1 MESSPSLLWVARSWH
16 DRQCG
21 SNQLEHGWVTEEKV
35 VVGGDQY
42 VTLCCLLAELSA
54 CLETETLNQKL
65 VKKCKREENRFVTV
79 EISTLILIC
88 FRVAF
93 VFSFIRGRLRQCSG
107 VLLQVTKLPLRNT
120 TQGYAGYEKIYL
132 GLVFLFQVV
141 WLNLPTT

>member
-54 CLETETLNQKL
+54 CLETETLQQFPNML
-65 VKKCKREENRFVTV
+65 ALEKKFKQTM
-79 EISTLILIC
+79 
-88 FRVAF
+88 
-93 VFSFIRGRLRQCSG
+93 
-107 VLLQVTKLPLRNT
+107 K
-120 TQGYAGYEKIYL
+120 
-132 GLVFLFQVV
+132 FQVLV
-141 WLNLPTT
+141 ARCGIALSLSGL

>member
-35 VVGGDQY
+35 GVGGDQY

-88 FRVAF
+88 FRGIELLLFSVSFVA
-93 VFSFIRGRLRQCSG
+93 SFGNAAEFYCR
-107 VLLQVTKLPLRNT
+107 
-120 TQGYAGYEKIYL
+120 
-132 GLVFLFQVV
+132 
-141 WLNLPTT
+141 